1 MRLAACCL
9 AVAPLPIQSAAT
21 GAIHG
26 IVLDARGGTPVAR
39 VAVRLQTTGQN
50 VVTDDQGRFEI
61 SDVPPGNQ
69 ELSVSAV
76 DFIVVK
82 QSVAVHREPSPTL
95 RSCSLKARGDTPR
108 R

>member
-21 GAIHG
+21 GTIHG

-39 VAVRLQTTGQN
+39 VAVRLQTTGQI

-61 SDVPPGNQ
+61 SEVPAGNQ

-82 QSVAVHREPSPTL
+82 QAVAVQTGAVADVTIVISEGT
-95 RSCSLKARGDTPR
+95 ARTPR